1 MWEHEH
7 VSADAH
13 GDQKRASDHL
23 EIQLEVLDRLIWVL
37 RTKHRSS
44 A

>member
-7 VSADAH
+7 VRADAR

-23 EIQLEVLDRLIWVL
+23 ELQLVVPDHLTWVP